1 MSNGIG
7 VPCTSGIPA
16 PARLNA
22 FPVTASEPSD
32 MPWKALVNETTD
44 SRPLTLRASF
54 SADSTALVPVGP
66 GNITLYGR
74 SRGRRITFWNV
85 SRNARLAVVAM
96 SRPWVMP
103 SRSM

>member
-1 MSNGIG
+1 
-7 VPCTSGIPA
+7 
-16 PARLNA
+16 
-22 FPVTASEPSD
+22 
-32 MPWKALVNETTD
+32 MPWKAFVKDTIA
-44 SRPLTLRASF
+44 SRFFTLRASL

-74 SRGRRITFWNV
+74 SRGRRTTFWND

>member
-1 MSNGIG
+1 M
-7 VPCTSGIPA
+7 PA
-16 PARLNA
+16 PARLKA
-22 FPVTASEPSD
+22 LPVTASDPSD
-32 MPWKALVNETTD
+32 MPWKALVKETTD

-74 SRGRRITFWNV
+74 SRGRRITFSNV

-96 SRPWVMP
+96 SRPWVIP